1 MRTDVLGG
9 SRCSMREWSLWR
21 FVFFFRRLLPGELPM
36 FSELPVAVVILTYS
50 KLSDTI
56 ALQAKVIDLHLNFKD
71 MPWAS

>member
-1 MRTDVLGG
+1 
-9 SRCSMREWSLWR
+9 MREWSLWR
-21 FVFFFRRLLPGELPM
+21 FVFFFSEAASWRTTDA